1 MAFCG
6 TIKWSL
12 KFLRHKRT
20 TAKDPDKCR
29 FCSQEVFMTP
39 KATTSEKL
47 SELEMRLKA
56 FEQHYQMRSEDF
68 YRRFQQGQLG
78 DSADFFEW
86 SAVYTMHRSVVERL
100 LQEDQDPRWSMII
113 GSYRDGDINLGK
125 AAELLGLHE
134 LALRERLIELG
145 IPVRIGASDLAEAR
159 AEADAIL
166 SWLNTE
172 P

>member
-1 MAFCG
+1 
-6 TIKWSL
+6 
-12 KFLRHKRT
+12 
-20 TAKDPDKCR
+20 
-29 FCSQEVFMTP
+29 MTLE
-39 KATTSEKL
+39 ATTLEKL
-47 SELEMRLKA
+47 SELEIRLKA
-56 FEQHYQMRSEDF
+56 FEQHYQMQSKDF

-86 SAVYTMHRSVVERL
+86 NAVYAMHQSISERP
-100 LQEDQDPRWSMII
+100 LQEDQYQRWSMII
-113 GSYRDGDINLGK
+113 GAYRDGDINLGK

-159 AEADAIL
+159 EEADAIL